1 MPIKPFPFIEAD
13 SAAKA
18 GATDH
23 DADPGGRAVDLLSTY
38 QELRGYTESLF
49 EEYERLCSESA
60 RLRDHVTSV
69 EAERDDLSRQVSD
82 LTERLSSLES
92 QAEMAAQTLQT
103 VRDHTASWMEENS
116 SRLEGYELMKKLL
129 RGLFENADTVFTSVI
144 TTEQREKMCNLLER
158 LP

>member
-13 SAAKA
+13 PAAKA
-18 GATDH
+18 GETDH
-23 DADPGGRAVDLLSTY
+23 DPDHQGRALGLLSAY
-38 QELRGYTESLF
+38 QELRSYTESLF
-49 EEYERLCSESA
+49 EEYERLRDEST
-60 RLRDHVTSV
+60 RLRDHVASV
-69 EAERDDLSRQVSD
+69 EAERDDMSRQVSD

-129 RGLFENADTVFTSVI
+129 RGLFENADTVFTNVI
-144 TTEQREKMCNLLER
+144 TAEQREKMCNLLER